1 MRAHGAD
8 RLKAMVFVD
17 LSPRPLS
24 TQEGDWVEGPLG
36 DIAGAYTAFL
46 TSSQGQR
53 DFVTG
58 YATDVMVQRE
68 LAPEE
73 LAWIVGESLHTP
85 YYIAAAY
92 FAAGM
97 FSDYLEEAKK
107 IDETLPALS
116 ICAEHWAE
124 TATAFMN
131 KHCPN
136 TKTAVLGGHMMFW
149 EHSEKF
155 NAIVDE
161 FLAGVK

>member
-1 MRAHGAD
+1 
-8 RLKAMVFVD
+8 MVFVD